1 MTIPIAGF
9 RFVGVLMGRQPIPL
23 AGFANLGGSMTL
35 DRFRFLLVE
44 TNQFR
49 PSLLVGT
56 QQFAQFGV

>member
-1 MTIPIAGF
+1 
-9 RFVGVLMGRQPIPL
+9 MGRRPLSL

-49 PSLLVGT
+49 PGLPVGT
-56 QQFAQFGV
+56 QQFVQFGV